1 MDANI
6 HPSVSFHG
14 HRDELLYGVT
24 LADITVNQHGIAA
37 YSEDI
42 VNGLLAIARCACC
55 YHNGG
60 AGPSEYLGDSFSD
73 SLTGSRDNGYFP
85 REIP

>member
-1 MDANI
+1 MPRSCIAAC
-6 HPSVSFHG
+6 
-14 HRDELLYGVT
+14 T
-24 LADITVNQHGIAA
+24 DISDRIAA

-73 SLTGSRDNGYFP
+73 SLTGPGDNGYFP